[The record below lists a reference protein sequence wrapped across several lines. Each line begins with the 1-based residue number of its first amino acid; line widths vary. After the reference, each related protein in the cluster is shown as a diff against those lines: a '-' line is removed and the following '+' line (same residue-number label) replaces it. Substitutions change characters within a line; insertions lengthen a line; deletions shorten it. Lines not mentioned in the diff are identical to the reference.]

1 MNMLSFKGT
10 KYTNYLLVFILN
22 LSIGCTKERIINYG
36 VQTTSVVEDKSK
48 KTKEK
53 NDAEFVS
60 ILYTNLYQTAISPNQ
75 LYKTQNVIYSI
86 GDQDVAHEMLL
97 SNYFNTSGITIPS
110 NNEMK
115 TSIDDFIVNTYKRF
129 YLRYP
134 SEGEKAFFK
143 QFISNNTNVTVEMVY
158 TAFACSEEYQYY

>member
-1 MNMLSFKGT
+1 MRSSSKQSTLIT
-10 KYTNYLLVFILN
+10 TLVSLILI
-22 LSIGCTKERIINYG
+22 LVGCTKERIIGYG
-36 VQTTSVVEDKSK
+36 VTTASVVEDKSK
-48 KTKEK
+48 KAKKK

-75 LYKTQNVIYSI
+75 LYKTQSVIYSI
-86 GDQDVAHEMLL
+86 GDQDVANEMLL
-97 SNYFNTSGITIPS
+97 SNYFNTSGITIPT
-110 NNEMK
+110 NESMRA
-115 TSIDDFIVNTYKRF
+115 DMDLFIVNTFKRF

-143 QFISNNTNVTVEMVY
+143 QFISNNLNVTVEMVY

>member
-1 MNMLSFKGT
+1 MLSFKGT
-10 KYTNYLLVFILN
+10 KYTNYLLVFILI

-110 NNEMK
+110 NNEMQ

-143 QFISNNTNVTVEMVY
+143 QYISNNANVTVEMVY

>member
-1 MNMLSFKGT
+1 MLSFKGT

>member
-143 QFISNNTNVTVEMVY
+143 QYISNNANVTVEMVY

>member
-1 MNMLSFKGT
+1 MLSFKGT

-143 QFISNNTNVTVEMVY
+143 QYISNNANVTVEMVY

>member
-143 QFISNNTNVTVEMVY
+143 QYISNNTNVTVEMVY

>member
-1 MNMLSFKGT
+1 MRSSNKQNALIT
-10 KYTNYLLVFILN
+10 TLVSLILI
-22 LSIGCTKERIINYG
+22 LVGCTKERIIGYEVN
-36 VQTTSVVEDKSK
+36 TASVVEDKSK
-48 KTKEK
+48 KTKKK

-86 GDQDVAHEMLL
+86 GDQDVANEMLL
-97 SNYFNTSGITIPS
+97 SNYFNTSGITIPT
-110 NNEMK
+110 NESMRA
-115 TSIDDFIVNTYKRF
+115 DMDLFIVNTFKRF

-143 QFISNNTNVTVEMVY
+143 QLITNNLNVTVEMVY

>member
-1 MNMLSFKGT
+1 MRSSSKQNALIT
-10 KYTNYLLVFILN
+10 TLVSLILI
-22 LSIGCTKERIINYG
+22 LVGCTKERIIGYE
-36 VQTTSVVEDKSK
+36 VSTASVIEDKSK
-48 KTKEK
+48 KTKKK

-75 LYKTQNVIYSI
+75 LYKTQSVIYSI
-86 GDQDVAHEMLL
+86 GDQDVANEMLL
-97 SNYFNTSGITIPS
+97 SNYFNTSGITIPT
-110 NNEMK
+110 NESMRAD
-115 TSIDDFIVNTYKRF
+115 IDLFIVNTFKRF

-143 QFISNNTNVTVEMVY
+143 QFITNNLNVTVEMVY

>member
-1 MNMLSFKGT
+1 MRSFKLASIVYSGLT
-10 KYTNYLLVFILN
+10 IVGLN
-22 LSIGCTKERIINYG
+22 FVGCTKERIIGYD
-36 VQTTSVVEDKSK
+36 VSSASVVEDKSK
-48 KTKEK
+48 KTKKK

-60 ILYTNLYQTAISPNQ
+60 ILYTNLYQSAISPNQ

-86 GDQDVAHEMLL
+86 GDQDVANEMLL
-97 SNYFNTSGITIPS
+97 SNYFNTSGITIPK
-110 NNEMK
+110 NEEMRK
-115 TSIDDFIVNTYKRF
+115 DIDQFIINTFKRF

-143 QFISNNTNVTVEMVY
+143 QFISNNSNVSVEMVY